1 MKYDEGIDLM
11 LKGVKGFH
19 GKFKKVFGQ
28 MALRLDDDAY
38 LVSNGS
44 LMLAGIMEDDVL
56 VSDMGDGH
64 PGQCF
69 SAMPWVNA
77 IIYGCSPDTVAVSE
91 KYEEMPVAL
100 DDLAQIAGAYVPV
113 IDEAT
118 PEKMAAALENSSVC
132 LVKSSGFYA
141 AASNMRKA
149 VAAAQIVQKACE
161 ALVHG
166 EMIGGARPMNAEVS
180 AKLKAEFED
189 EYVETN
195 QAETVEYIGY
205 DEETFA
211 MRNSLIETGKNL
223 VREDLVYGAWGNLSV
238 RVNEDRMLITPS
250 SMDYFEIKIEDIVD
264 VDIHTMDFGEQRV
277 PSSDALIHAEMYKKI
292 PGCNAI
298 IHTHSNAMSVFA
310 ACEAGFVIND
320 PNMKNLIGDIRV
332 IPFAENASE
341 ELADNVVATMEETH
355 AAVLSHHG
363 AIFYGPSL
371 EVAYKIAEAV
381 ELTARKLLKY
391 DWRPEDE
398 EE

>member
-11 LKGVKGFH
+11 LRGVKGFH
-19 GKFKKVFGQ
+19 GKFKKIFGQ

-44 LMLAGIMEDDVL
+44 LMLTDIKEDDVL
-56 VSDMGDGH
+56 VSDMESGYLG
-64 PGQCF
+64 PYF

-77 IIYGCSPDTVAVSE
+77 FIYGCTPDAVAVSE
-91 KYEEMPVAL
+91 QYEEMPVAL

-118 PEKMAAALENSSVC
+118 PEKLAAALADSSVC
-132 LVKSSGFYA
+132 LIKSSGFFA

-149 VAAAQIVQKACE
+149 VAAAQIVQKSCE

-166 EMIGGARPMNAEVS
+166 KMIGGARPIDPEVS
-180 AKLKAEFED
+180 EKLRADFKSK
-189 EYVETN
+189 YVETN

-211 MRNSLIETGKNL
+211 MRDSLIEAGKNL

-238 RVNEDRMLITPS
+238 RVNDDRMLITPS

-264 VDIHTMDFGEQRV
+264 VDLHTMDFGDQRV
-277 PSSDALIHAEMYKKI
+277 PSSDAAIHAEMYKRL

-310 ACEAGFVIND
+310 ACEAGFAIND
-320 PNMKNLIGDIRV
+320 PNMRNLIGDIRV
-332 IPFAENASE
+332 IPFTESRSE
-341 ELADNVVATMEETH
+341 ELMNNVIATMKETH

-363 AIFYGPSL
+363 AVFYGPSL

-381 ELTARKLLKY
+381 EMMARKLLKY
-391 DWRPEDE
+391 DRRPEDE